1 MVHNKKSIPS
11 FKEHKSMKRLLCF
24 LSVFVA
30 ITVYSTMSIAQ
41 EITKPPVAKKEPKVL
56 KIHGYEITDNYA
68 WLRDRSDKKNPEII
82 KYLEAENA
90 YTESHMGQHKAFAD
104 NLYKEMLGRI
114 KQTDL
119 SVPVKMGD
127 HWYFNKTEEGKQYPT
142 YFRSKSRDGKDAELL
157 LDQNEMAKG
166 FKYYAFGAFE
176 PSDDGNV
183 LAFSI
188 DTTGYRQYTLQ
199 FKDLRTGK
207 MLADK
212 IERVTSTEW
221 SPDGKYLFYSQE
233 DPVSKRD
240 DKIFRHTVG
249 TTGADDLVYEEKDV
263 LFSAGIGR
271 SRDKTMF
278 FINSGAA
285 TMNEVRYLSADNATG
300 EWKVITPRRENLE
313 YSATFD
319 NGEFFITTN
328 KDAENFKVVRAPLAD
343 PSEKNWKD
351 YIPHNPAVK
360 VDGISFFKDYAV
372 VSEVENGLEYIRVMD
387 LKTRRAPVR
396 IQTPESVYTMGLSNN
411 AEYDMPFVRYNY
423 ASMITPNST
432 YEFDFR
438 GRKSEL
444 IKQQEIPSGHDK
456 TQYETTR
463 VWATARDGVKVPISI
478 VMKKG
483 TKLDGKAPMLLYA
496 YGSYGA
502 SMTPNF
508 STARF
513 SLVDRG
519 MIYAI
524 AHIRGGSELGEKWRQ
539 DGRMFKKMNTFNDF
553 VDSAKWLIAN
563 NYTSNDRLVIQG
575 GSAGG
580 LLMGAVVNQS
590 PETFKAAIAQVPFVD
605 VMNTMLDETLPLTTG
620 EWIEWGN
627 PNEKKAWDYMIQYS
641 PYDNIKAQK
650 YPNMLIEI
658 SLNDSQVPYWE
669 GAKFAARLRE
679 LKTDDNVILL
689 KTNMGAGHGGS
700 SGRYDRL
707 KEVAFDYA
715 YALSQVGITK

>member
-1 MVHNKKSIPS
+1 M
-11 FKEHKSMKRLLCF
+11 
-24 LSVFVA
+24 
-30 ITVYSTMSIAQ
+30 STAQ
-41 EITKPPVAKKEPKVL
+41 ETIKPPMAKKEPKVL

-68 WLRDRSDKKNPEII
+68 WMRDRNATKDPEVI

-90 YTESHMGQHKAFAD
+90 YTEAHMGRHKEFAE

-127 HWYFNKTEEGKQYPT
+127 HWYFNRTEEGKQYPT
-142 YFRSKSRDGKDAELL
+142 YFRSKTRDGKDAEML
-157 LDQNEMAKG
+157 LDQNEMAKD
-166 FKYYAFGAFE
+166 FKYFSIGAFE
-176 PSDDGNV
+176 PSDDGSM
-183 LAFSI
+183 LLFST
-188 DTTGYRQYTLQ
+188 DTTGYRQYTLHI
-199 FKDLRTGK
+199 KDLRTGK

-212 IERVTSTEW
+212 IERVASTEW
-221 SPDGKYLFYSQE
+221 SADGKYIFYAQE

-249 TTGADDLVYEEKDV
+249 STGADALVFQEKDV
-263 LFSAGIGR
+263 LFNAGVGR
-271 SRDKTMF
+271 SRDKKMF
-278 FINSGAA
+278 LINSGAA
-285 TMNEVRYLSADNATG
+285 TMNEVRYLPADDPLG
-300 EWKVITPRRENLE
+300 EWKVLAQRRENHE

-328 KDAENFKVVRAPLAD
+328 RDAENFKVVRAPAAD
-343 PSEKNWKD
+343 PGEKNWKD

-360 VDGISFFKDYAV
+360 LEGISFFKDYAV

-396 IQTPESVYTMGLSNN
+396 IETPETVYTMGLTSN

-432 YEFDFR
+432 YEFDFKTR
-438 GRKSEL
+438 ESAL
-444 IKQQEIPSGHDK
+444 VKQQEIPSGHDK
-456 TQYETTR
+456 TRYETTR

-524 AHIRGGSELGEKWRQ
+524 THIRGGSELGERWRQ

-553 VDSAKWLIAN
+553 VDSAKWLIEN
-563 NYTSNDRLVIQG
+563 KYTSSDRLVIQG

-580 LLMGAVVNQS
+580 LLMGAVVNQA
-590 PETFKAAIAQVPFVD
+590 PQLYKAVIAQVPFVD
-605 VMNTMLDETLPLTTG
+605 VMNTMIDDTLPLTTE

-627 PNEKKAWDYMIQYS
+627 PRDDKKAWDYMVTYS
-641 PYDNIKAQK
+641 PYDNVKAQN

-669 GAKFAARLRE
+669 GAKWAARLRE
-679 LKTDDNVILL
+679 MKTDDNVILL

-715 YALSQVGITK
+715 YALTQVGITK